1 MVQVNMSHNRRH
13 NAAKPD
19 DLNPVEVTRHYR
31 ALPGLRRRNAAER
44 DADHPI
50 EVTKHYRSGPPGYL
64 SPWQRAAG
72 MGQNELFSTG
82 IKLSTRAAEMRRQRN
97 PGVTKAAYRSGL
109 KEATA
114 AQLGKL
120 VRIGLRTGHT
130 VTDIK
135 ADLKATG
142 RFTTEQIARGI
153 AQARTAEERQ
163 NPRAGSE
170 EYNGP
175 LYDFFSI
182 QIESSPYGGEV
193 FYRDTYR
200 LRDME
205 RIRRNVADMQSKG
218 ELPPGPLRFPIR
230 DTRDGRYLRGKHVT
244 IDVTQPYDKYNRRA
258 FENAEYPRWP
268 NPPKFPRGWKPVAE
282 QKKEFKRELKKHAQK
297 ANELYALALKY
308 YAGFGEQGA
317 KDAAQ
322 IYIEDDLR
330 RNIGGLRGDAFSDG
344 LDYEIQLLTKM
355 LENKKN
361 DPRHGYTRSN
371 PRRGARRAVGSQAL
385 SAAFRAPDSARGRLL
400 RDVVSSGERR
410 NPKQPEK
417 IAFRVDKRGK
427 LLAYRFSEPTYNA
440 YGNWY
445 RIGLDDAKLKIA
457 TGEAVEVDYDSQIT
471 SETIKRPY
479 KRPGSE
485 PIEDWPLASE
495 LVNPGGQAKRKA
507 VKLYESFSGKR
518 AKRQNTVSAPDGT
531 PAHVAKLGTLRLIKT
546 SDGRTWK
553 FNGPG
558 APILAADHRQK
569 LHVVG
574 GQYRANPPDCECGEI
589 VRIEYETDKPHLD
602 QPTTA
607 IYYHELGEE
616 TGERPILTI
625 DNEGHMHI
633 EGGAYTIEADGIH
646 N

>member
-1 MVQVNMSHNRRH
+1 MSYNRRH

-19 DLNPVEVTRHYR
+19 DLHPVEVTRHYR

-153 AQARTAEERQ
+153 AQARTAEKRQ

-175 LYDFFSI
+175 LYDFFAI

-200 LRDME
+200 LSDME

-218 ELPPGPLRFPIR
+218 ELPPGPLRFPIW
-230 DTRDGRYLRGKHVT
+230 DTRSDRYYPGKYVT
-244 IDVTQPYDKYNRRA
+244 IDISQPYDKYNPRA
-258 FENAEYPRWP
+258 FENADY
-268 NPPKFPRGWKPVAE
+268 PKFWDG
-282 QKKEFKRELKKHAQK
+282 KK
-297 ANELYALALKY
+297 
-308 YAGFGEQGA
+308 G
-317 KDAAQ
+317 
-322 IYIEDDLR
+322 
-330 RNIGGLRGDAFSDG
+330 
-344 LDYEIQLLTKM
+344 
-355 LENKKN
+355 
-361 DPRHGYTRSN
+361 N
-371 PRRGARRAVGSQAL
+371 PRRGTRRYMGSTSLTA
-385 SAAFRAPDSARGRLL
+385 SARSFASPRVLLL
-400 RDVVSSGERR
+400 RDLIEAGEATPREISEYHRLIDKFNRR
-410 NPKQPEK
+410 AFDVIETRHAKRGNPRDIGAAK

-427 LLAYRFSEPTYNA
+427 PLAYKYSPATQRWF
-440 YGNWY
+440 
-445 RIGLDDAKLKIA
+445 RIALDEAQLMLS
-457 TGEAVEVDYDSQIT
+457 TGKAVKVDYDSQIT
-471 SETIKRPY
+471 SETLKRPY
-479 KRPGSE
+479 KRSGSE
-485 PIEDWPLASE
+485 PLEDWPLSSS
-495 LVNPGGQAKRKA
+495 LVNPDGKGKQKTRR
-507 VKLYESFSGKR
+507 LYEKFSGKQAR
-518 AKRQNTVSAPDGT
+518 RENSVTAPTGT
-531 PAHVAKLGTLRLIKT
+531 PANVAKLGTLRMIET
-546 SDGRTWK
+546 ADGRKWK
-553 FNGPG
+553 FRGAG
-558 APILAADHRQK
+558 APILAADHRHK

-574 GQYRANPPDCECGEI
+574 GAYRMNPTGAECGEI
-589 VRIEYETDKPHLD
+589 VRVEYETDKPHLG
-602 QPTTA
+602 QTTPA
-607 IYYHELGEE
+607 IYFHELGEE
-616 TGERPILTI
+616 TGERPTLRI
-625 DNEGHMHI
+625 DGDGLMHI
-633 EGGAYTIEADGIH
+633 DGGAYTIEADGIH